1 MEKDNNIFGF
11 KLVEKHEVKEINS
24 KAMIFIHE
32 KTGARLLKLENSDD
46 NKVFS
51 IGFKTPPENSTGVAH
66 IIEHSVL
73 CGSEKYR
80 SKEPFVELLKGSL
93 NTFLNAMTFA
103 DKTIYPVASRNTK
116 DFHNLIDVYLDAVFN
131 PLIYREPLIF
141 MQEGWHYEMNS
152 PEDDLIINGVVYN
165 EMKGVYSSPDSLLY
179 RYIPG
184 SLLPD
189 TTYGVDSG
197 GDPDEI
203 PELSYDDFLA
213 FHKKYYHPSNS
224 FIYLY
229 GNGNIEEELRLVDEY
244 ISKYTKTEPALDI
257 PVQSPFSELKEY
269 RIPYTIDEEEEVEEK
284 TYLSLNF
291 AIGTALDT
299 ELTLAFQILTY
310 LLLQNPAAPLKKALI
325 EADLGK
331 TVIGDFDSSSKTPI
345 FSVVVRNSDENKK
358 DRFKKVFYG
367 TLRDL
372 VDNGIPKELIEGS
385 INYQEFLLRESDFRG
400 YPKGII
406 YFISAMETWLHGESP
421 IVSLQYEE
429 NLNKIKSA
437 LSTDYFENL
446 IDKYILNN
454 NHCSLLVLNPEPGL
468 GVKNNQALEEKL
480 RSYKESL
487 SSEEVQKII
496 ENTKKLR
503 IRQEAED
510 SEEVLRTIPML
521 ELKDVSPKA
530 EKLPMEVRSE
540 ENIKILYSNVFTNKI
555 GYINL
560 LFNTKHIPR
569 ELIQYTRLLG
579 SLLSKISTENY
590 SYEEIVN
597 MININTGGIGFSV
610 SSTVEKN
617 DHSSF
622 NPLFIIKGKALI
634 EKLPEITRLILE
646 IINHTVFTEKDRIRS
661 IIREEKSKLE
671 NTIYNS
677 GNAIASLKVLSYLTS
692 KGVFDEKIRGYSYY
706 KFLCD
711 LEENYQERYADIISK
726 LSEIKDKIFNINAL
740 TISFTAEEEHY
751 HAIKDMVNKFT
762 KELNNKEITPYDY
775 KFIPK
780 ADNEGLTTEAKIQY
794 VAKGFNYKALGY
806 NYSGAFRVIENIL
819 SLDYLWNKVRVI
831 GGAYGVSVNILK
843 DGNIYI
849 SSYRDPKLSE
859 TIEAYNN
866 IGDYLFNLDLSDRE
880 LTKYILGTISR
891 LDFPLT
897 PSMVGEISYMRYF
910 AGITYEQLQKE
921 RDEILNLSVDKIK
934 EYSKLFNKGMEMNY
948 ICVLGNNKKINDNK
962 VFFNEIK
969 KVFKTES
976 N

>member
-1 MEKDNNIFGF
+1 MEKDYNSFGF
-11 KLVEKHEVKEINS
+11 KLVEKHEVKEIKSN
-24 KAMIFIHE
+24 ALIFIHE

-46 NKVFS
+46 NKVFT

-116 DFHNLIDVYLDAVFN
+116 DFHNLMDVYLDAVFN
-131 PLIYREPLIF
+131 PLIYSEPLIF
-141 MQEGWHYEMNS
+141 MQEGWHYELNS
-152 PEDDLIINGVVYN
+152 PEDQLTINGVVYN

-179 RYIPG
+179 RYIPS

-203 PELSYDDFLA
+203 PELSYEEFLA

-229 GNGNIEEELRLVDEY
+229 GNGNLQEELKVIDEY
-244 ISKYTKTEPALDI
+244 ISKYSKAEPALDI
-257 PVQSPFSELKEY
+257 PEQSPFKELKEY
-269 RIPYTIDEEEEVEEK
+269 KIPYTIDEEESIEEK

-345 FSVVVRNSDENKK
+345 FSVVVKNSDENKQEK
-358 DRFKKVFYG
+358 FKKVFYA
-367 TLRDL
+367 TLRELIDK
-372 VDNGIPKELIEGS
+372 GIPKEIIEGS

-406 YFISAMETWLHGESP
+406 YYMSAMETWLHGGAP
-421 IVSLQYEE
+421 IASLEYEDS
-429 NLNKIKSA
+429 LNKIKSA
-437 LSTDYFENL
+437 LNTDYFEKL
-446 IDKYILNN
+446 IEKYILNN
-454 NHCSLLVLNPEPGL
+454 NHCSLVILKPEPGL
-468 GVKNNQALEEKL
+468 GASNNHALEEKL
-480 RSYKESL
+480 RKYKESL
-487 SSEEVQKII
+487 SPEETQNII
-496 ENTKKLR
+496 KNTKQLR
-503 IRQEAED
+503 IRQESLD
-510 SEEVLRTIPML
+510 SEEVLKTIPML
-521 ELKDVSPKA
+521 ELQDVSPEA
-530 EKLPMEVRSE
+530 EMLPMEVKE
-540 ENIKILYSNVFTNKI
+540 EEKIKVLYSNVFTNKI

-560 LFNTKHIPR
+560 LFNTKHIPE

-579 SLLSKISTENY
+579 SLFSKISTENY
-590 SYEEIVN
+590 GYEEIVN
-597 MININTGGIGFSV
+597 MININTGGISFSV

-622 NPLFIIKGKALI
+622 NPLFVIKGKALI
-634 EKLPEITRLILE
+634 EKLPKLTELILE
-646 IINHTVFTEKDRIRS
+646 IINNTIFTEKDRILN
-661 IIREEKSKLE
+661 IIREEKSRLE
-671 NTIYNS
+671 STIYNS

-692 KGVFDEKIRGYSYY
+692 KGVFDERIRGYSYY
-706 KFLCD
+706 KFICD
-711 LEENYQERYADIISK
+711 LEENYQERYSDIVSK
-726 LSEIKDKIFNINAL
+726 LKDIKAKIFNLNSLI
-740 TISFTAEEEHY
+740 ISFTAEAESY
-751 HAIKDMVNKFT
+751 DAIKSMAKSLNNELT
-762 KELNNKEITPYDY
+762 KEEITTYDY
-775 KFIPK
+775 KFSPE

-819 SLDYLWNKVRVI
+819 TLDYLWNKVRVI

-843 DGNIYI
+843 DGNVYI
-849 SSYRDPKLSE
+849 SSYRDPKLVE
-859 TIEAYNN
+859 TLEAYNS
-866 IGDYLFNLDLSDRE
+866 IGDYLTNLDLSERE
-880 LTKYILGTISR
+880 LTKYILGTVSR

-897 PSMVGEISYMRYF
+897 PSMIGEISYMRYL

-921 RDEILNLSVDKIK
+921 RDEILNLSVDIIK
-934 EYSKLFNKGMEMNY
+934 EYSKMFSKGMEEDY

-962 VFFNEIK
+962 GLFKEIK
-969 KVFKTES
+969 KVFKTTD
-976 N
+976 

>member
-1 MEKDNNIFGF
+1 MEKDSNIFGF
-11 KLVEKHEVKEINS
+11 KLMEKHELKEIKSN
-24 KAMIFIHE
+24 ALIFIHE
-32 KTGARLLKLENSDD
+32 KSGARLLKLENSDD

-93 NTFLNAMTFA
+93 NTFLNAMTFS

-131 PLIYREPLIF
+131 PLIYSEPLIF

-179 RYIPG
+179 RYIPS

-203 PELSYDDFLA
+203 PELSYEEFIA

-229 GNGNIEEELRLVDEY
+229 GNGKLEEELRLIDEY
-244 ISKYTKTEPALDI
+244 ISKYPKREEVLSI
-257 PVQSPFSELKEY
+257 PDQKAFNELKEY
-269 RIPYTIDEEEEVEEK
+269 SIPYTIDEDEEKEGK

-345 FSVVVRNSDENKK
+345 FSVVVRNSDENKQEK
-358 DRFKKVFYG
+358 FKKVFYE
-367 TLRDL
+367 TLREL
-372 VDNGIPKELIEGS
+372 VDKGIPKNIIEGS

-406 YFISAMETWLHGESP
+406 YYISAMETWLHGESP
-421 IVSLQYEE
+421 ILSLQYEE
-429 NLNKIKSA
+429 NLMKIKSA
-437 LSTDYFENL
+437 LNTDYFERL

-454 NHCSLLVLNPEPGL
+454 NHCSLLILKPEPGL
-468 GVKNNQALEEKL
+468 GIKHNQALEEKL
-480 RSYKESL
+480 RKYKEGL
-487 SSEEVQKII
+487 SPEEIQKII
-496 ENTKKLR
+496 KNTKELR

-510 SEEVLRTIPML
+510 SEEILKTIPML
-521 ELKDVSPKA
+521 ELKDVSPEA
-530 EKLPMEVRSE
+530 EKLPMVVRE
-540 ENIKILYSNVFTNKI
+540 EEKIKVLYSNVFTNKI

-560 LFNTKHIPR
+560 LFNTKHIPE

-579 SLLSKISTENY
+579 NLLSKINTENY

-597 MININTGGIGFSV
+597 MININTGGISFSV
-610 SSTVEKN
+610 SSTVERN
-617 DHSSF
+617 NHSSF

-634 EKLPEITRLILE
+634 DKLPELTRLILE
-646 IINHTVFTEKDRIRS
+646 IINHSVFTEKDRILN

-677 GNAIASLKVLSYLTS
+677 GNAIASLKVLSYLSS
-692 KGVFDEKIRGYSYY
+692 KGVYDEKVRGFSYY

-711 LEENYQERYADIISK
+711 LEDNYEERYSDIVSK
-726 LSEIKDKIFNINAL
+726 LSLIKDEIFNLNAL
-740 TISFTAEEEHY
+740 TISYTVEEEHY
-751 HAIKDMVNKFT
+751 NSIKDMAKSFAEGLS
-762 KELNNKEITPYDY
+762 KSEINPCDY
-775 KFIPK
+775 SFVPK

-819 SLDYLWNKVRVI
+819 TLDYLWNKVRVI

-843 DGNIYI
+843 DGSVYI
-849 SSYRDPKLSE
+849 SSYRDPNLSE
-859 TIEAYNN
+859 TVEAYNT
-866 IGDYLFNLDLSDRE
+866 IGDYLSNLNLTDRE
-880 LTKYILGTISR
+880 LTKYILGTVSR

-897 PSMVGEISYMRYF
+897 PSMVGEISYMRYL
-910 AGITYEQLQKE
+910 AGITYEDLQKE
-921 RDEILNLSVDKIK
+921 RDEILNLSLDKIK
-934 EYSKLFNKGMEMNY
+934 EYSKMFNKGMELDY

-962 VFFNEIK
+962 GLFNEIK
-969 KVFKTES
+969 KVFKTS
-976 N
+976 Y